1 MKPNLKSLKS
11 QFVHQQGQSDCGVAC
26 LAAIIK
32 YHGGERTL
40 DEIRQ
45 LSGTTKTGTSLLGLY
60 QGAKSL
66 GFDAAGLEADGLDNL
81 KELDSP
87 AILHV
92 ILENRLQHYVVYH
105 GFEGDQLIIG
115 DPGRGVELWSKE
127 KLNEV
132 WLSKSLLK
140 LVPNEQ
146 FQKVTSRK
154 SRYQNLVD
162 WVKEDTNIL
171 IASFFLGT
179 LIAIFSLAIAVF
191 SQKLI
196 DVILPTKDMTKL
208 MVGLLLFGF
217 VLLAKNGLGF
227 IRSTFLIT
235 QSRDFNNRMISSF
248 LKSLLNLPKS
258 FFDSKKTGE
267 MIARMNDTR
276 RIQSTI
282 SNLAGNL
289 LIEFFVIITS
299 LIGVFIY
306 TWQVGLIVALFI
318 PLYVLILWRLNK
330 PIIHAQKDVMGAY
343 AINESNYI
351 DVIQGISEVKS
362 TGITELF
369 HKTTTLL
376 YGAFQDQ
383 IFKLGKIQIRFSVL
397 TELAGIALLISVI
410 SYSSAMVLQEAMLL
424 GTMMAVL
431 SLSSSIG
438 PSLAR
443 IAIFNLQMQEAK
455 VAFDRMEEFT
465 GLNAESQEG
474 DCIDAVHEIVLEKM
488 TFHYP
493 PGSLGLLRD
502 VNMTVRKGYLHALLG
517 ESGSGKSTILQIIQR
532 FYEPREGTIQVDGQH
547 LNEVNI
553 ECYRAKVGVVS
564 QEIKIFNNYLLFNI
578 CLSENEADYEQ
589 VISWCKEMGFDTFFE
604 KFPNGYM
611 TLLGEEGA
619 NISGGQKQLM
629 GLARALY
636 KNPDILLIDEGTAAM
651 DRQTEKFVM
660 KLIKRLKVN
669 MGILMVTHRIHSAM
683 ESDKIYLLEDGAI
696 VDSGSP
702 EELVGKDNFLSEQ
715 LKELKC
721 RVYR

>member
-1 MKPNLKSLKS
+1 MKPNHKTLKS
-11 QFVHQQGQSDCGVAC
+11 QFVHQHGQSDCGVAC

-66 GFDAAGLEADGLDNL
+66 GFDAAGLEADGVDNL

-92 ILENRLQHYVVYH
+92 ILENRMQHYVVYH

-132 WLSKSLLK
+132 WQSKSLLK
-140 LVPNEQ
+140 LEPNEQ
-146 FQKVTSRK
+146 FQRVKSKR
-154 SRYQNLVD
+154 SRYQNLID

-171 IASFFLGT
+171 LASLFLGI
-179 LIAIFSLAIAVF
+179 LIAIFSLATAVF

-208 MVGLLLFGF
+208 VVGLVLFGF
-217 VLLAKNGLGF
+217 VLLAKNGIGF
-227 IRSTFLIT
+227 VRSTFLIT
-235 QSRDFNNRMISSF
+235 QSKDFNNRMIGSF
-248 LKSLLNLPKS
+248 FKSLLNLPKS

-289 LIEFFVIITS
+289 LIEFLVIITS
-299 LIGVFIY
+299 LTGVFVY
-306 TWQVGLIVALFI
+306 SWQVGLIVALFI
-318 PLYVLILWRLNK
+318 PVYVLILWRLNK
-330 PIIHAQKDVMGAY
+330 PIIDAQKDVMGAY
-343 AINESNYI
+343 AMNESNYV
-351 DVIQGISEVKS
+351 DVINGISEVKS
-362 TGITELF
+362 TGSMGLF

-397 TELAGIALLISVI
+397 TELAGIVLLISVI

-424 GTMMAVL
+424 GTMMAIL
-431 SLSSSIG
+431 SLSGSIG

-443 IAIFNLQMQEAK
+443 IAIFNIQMQEAK
-455 VAFDRMEEFT
+455 VAFNRMEEFT
-465 GLNAESQEG
+465 GLETESKVGREIQS
-474 DCIDAVHEIVLEKM
+474 IDQIKLENM
-488 TFHYP
+488 TFHY
-493 PGSLGLLRD
+493 PGSLGLLKEID
-502 VNMTVRKGYLHALLG
+502 LTIKKGKLCSLLG

-532 FYEPREGTIQVDGQH
+532 FYEPVEGMVKV
-547 LNEVNI
+547 NETNLADMDI
-553 ECYRAKVGVVS
+553 DSYRTKVGVVP
-564 QEIKIFNNYLLFNI
+564 QDIKVFNNYLLFNI
-578 CLSENEADYEQ
+578 CLSENESDYEK
-589 VISWCKEMGFDTFFE
+589 VIPWCKEMGFDCFFE

-619 NISGGQKQLM
+619 NISGGQKQLV

-636 KNPDILLIDEGTAAM
+636 KNPDVLLIDEGTAAM
-651 DRQTEKFVM
+651 DRETEKFVM
-660 KLIKRLKVN
+660 SLLQELKQDK
-669 MGILMVTHRIHSAM
+669 GILMVTHRVQTAM
-683 ESDKIYLLEDGAI
+683 DSDEVYLLEDGKI
-696 VDSGSP
+696 VDSGVP
-702 EELVGKDNFLSEQ
+702 LDLVEKNNFLSSYYN
-715 LKELKC
+715 EL
-721 RVYR
+721 VNPVLN